1 MNERYAIDTNIAIY
15 SYVGGEKSKK
25 ANELL
30 TNGPY
35 ISVQLLNEFANVALK
50 KLDVQNPSL
59 DQAIIDITTFA
70 RAVRSLDIALNQ
82 SAQLLHARY
91 KLSFYDALIVS
102 AALFDD
108 CAILYSED
116 MQHGLVIEDRLT
128 IINPFKESAAS

>member
-1 MNERYAIDTNIAIY
+1 MNKRYAIDTNIAIY

-25 ANELL
+25 ANDLL
-30 TNGPY
+30 INGPY
-35 ISVQLLNEFANVALK
+35 ISVQLLNEFANIVLK
-50 KLDVQNPSL
+50 KLDAQNPSL
-59 DQAIIDITTFA
+59 DQAIIDIITLA
-70 RAVRSLDIALNQ
+70 KYVRPLDITLNH

-108 CAILYSED
+108 CAILYSEY
-116 MQHGLVIEDRLT
+116 MQHGLIIEDRLT